1 MRRGGLAVVLLCAWA
16 AALGWQARRVWFPAR
31 AERLAAGV
39 RTLPPGVA
47 YYAVYRGTERAGWAQ
62 VEIDTLPDASGFH
75 VRDRVFLDRPALG
88 IGERSER
95 ESSEYLDANLGL
107 DSLTQTSIVGAD
119 TVRIRIVSQGD
130 SVIFV
135 YGDDGGIAARVPVS
149 ETTTTPSGWR
159 LRLAASGLAEP
170 GHRYEALVFD
180 PIVSATRSEEIRV
193 LETRSLVFPD
203 SADTDSI
210 SGAWIP
216 VREDTVRAWRV
227 RSGAGDAA
235 REGWVDE
242 DGRLV
247 DGDIFGGFRV
257 ERTAFEM
264 AFFTRP
270 ASAAAG
276 RARDSTPREVE
287 E

>member
-1 MRRGGLAVVLLCAWA
+1 MRRGGLAAVLLCAWV
-16 AALGWQARRVWFPAR
+16 AALGWQAKRVWFPAR
-31 AERLAAGV
+31 AERLAAGI

-47 YYAVYRGTERAGWAQ
+47 YYAVYRGVERAGWAQ
-62 VEIDTLPDASGFH
+62 VQIDTLPDAAGFH

-88 IGERSER
+88 IDERSER
-95 ESSEYLDANLGL
+95 ESNEYLDAELGL
-107 DSLTQTSIVGAD
+107 DSLTRTSIVGAD
-119 TVRIRIVSQGD
+119 TVRIRIVSQAD
-130 SVIFV
+130 SVIVV
-135 YGDDGGIAARVPVS
+135 YGDDGGVAARVWIP
-149 ETTTTPSGWR
+149 EATTTPSGWR

-180 PIVSATRSEEIRV
+180 PIVSAPRTEAIRV
-193 LETRSLVFPD
+193 LETRSLAFPD

-227 RSGAGDAA
+227 RSGDGDAA
-235 REGWVDE
+235 REGWIDE

-247 DGDIFGGFRV
+247 DGDIFGGLRV
-257 ERTAFEM
+257 ERTAFEL

-270 ASAAAG
+270 ASPGVGPAS
-276 RARDSTPREVE
+276 DSTRREVE